1 MSNRLNASDQC
12 AVALALTGESFA
24 TGKLALAA
32 LGIPKLNGDAYQRLC
47 GVFGVDATG
56 TATELCERLRKA
68 CGDCRDDDGYRAQ
81 CAARWVASLDPD
93 ERRPAALEAAPDS
106 PGDASDD
113 DGAAEQI
120 YMEAPPPQAANK
132 RRAVPVGHLTVVR
145 ERADMAPAATGA
157 LELLPRLDEQR
168 ELLAAERLAAAEQQQ
183 RLQAEQQR
191 LQAEQKRL
199 QAERLAAAEQQQQ
212 QRLQAEQ
219 HQRLQQAEQH
229 QQQQRL
235 HAEQQR
241 LQAERLAAAEQQQRL
256 QAEQQ
261 RLQAEQQRL
270 QAEQQQQQQQR
281 LEAERARMAAEHEQ
295 LRRAEAEPHA
305 AERDRAPQPGNGGL
319 VMMGEYAQR
328 MIEADGKVGGLE
340 ERLESKYEERCR
352 AADDLCKLLDGMLI
366 G

>member
-191 LQAEQKRL
+191 LQAEQ
-199 QAERLAAAEQQQQ
+199 
-212 QRLQAEQ
+212 
-219 HQRLQQAEQH
+219 
-229 QQQQRL
+229 
-235 HAEQQR
+235 
-241 LQAERLAAAEQQQRL
+241 
-256 QAEQQ
+256 
-261 RLQAEQQRL
+261 QRL